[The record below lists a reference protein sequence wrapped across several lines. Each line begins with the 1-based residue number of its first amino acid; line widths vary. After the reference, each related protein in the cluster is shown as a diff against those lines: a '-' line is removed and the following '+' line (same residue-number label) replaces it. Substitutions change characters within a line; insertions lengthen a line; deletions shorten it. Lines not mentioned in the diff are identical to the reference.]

1 MSRLQPQ
8 PSVYSRGLKSLYK
21 KKLQISVTGLNW
33 VKTITKKKK
42 KIIGD
47 AYRAVGRLT
56 DRDKE
61 KLQKLVFIFFLQLSW
76 SNFHVVASEIFSSM
90 LFEGTS
96 EGGVHVNKVS
106 KANLMT
112 SPRSSF

>member
-1 MSRLQPQ
+1 MRIVRWVDWQ
-8 PSVYSRGLKSLYK
+8 
-21 KKLQISVTGLNW
+21 TG
-33 VKTITKKKK
+33 
-42 KIIGD
+42 
-47 AYRAVGRLT
+47 RAA

-61 KLQKLVFIFFLQLSW
+61 KLQKLYLFLQLSW

-96 EGGVHVNKVS
+96 EGDVHVNKVS

-112 SPRSSF
+112 SPRSPF